1 MVAYLESI
9 VLVGLL
15 TATARSISVEQNY
28 TICNWARLRAG
39 VVRDAVYLDGGLLW
53 WQTAFAD
60 GTAPVVSSD
69 GNVDGDMFVLNFS
82 TPFDTAKTNVSGLL
96 NRMAKAG
103 GAGNNI
109 APNYVDGTMFTN
121 DGELYL
127 YGGLP
132 RLTDS
137 ASPQSEESILGYEAY
152 QYGPNRASWSPGFYQ
167 GTLPDG
173 VTRYI
178 TNGAGVSAPSE
189 NLGFY
194 FSGMRS
200 PSWGPIYYED
210 SSANVTANT
219 LIEVDMSEMR
229 SEKWTNN
236 TLPDNIPPR
245 ANAELAWIP
254 VGEQGVLVAIGGVT
268 APEEIWPM
276 GLNDS
281 QSSESEAQSP
291 GLMTSIPVYDIASNT
306 WYLQNTTGQA
316 PGQLTEFCSVVA
328 TAKDSSSFNVY
339 IYGGYDGLNA
349 ADEPSDDVW
358 VLSLPAFQW
367 IKAYSGTKSHGRS
380 GHQCVTP
387 YPDQMFVIG
396 GVHQNQANCVEG
408 GIVQIFNLN
417 TLEFQDTY
425 DPETWSEY
433 EVPGVVSQAIGGN
446 GASTKRAAT
455 LDGELASIF
464 AKPYSKTITH
474 YYPYPVNG
482 SSDGSSGGSG
492 GSGVSKGAII
502 GISVAAAVIGL
513 LLIVLIILLVRRRSI
528 IRSGSSDKSSHSSN
542 SRISRW
548 LNGASCATAGQKRPS
563 PQQWQS
569 TQSSR
574 QEVQQIGPYAS
585 LPDESTPPLQPVR
598 HEMANTTERPKPPF
612 ELATDYNNLDHP
624 RHSGIVDY
632 AYNTNYGHTHSNSN
646 STSNS
651 NPTSDE
657 TSASANRPSPP
668 SNNSPSP
675 AMGTGASPLRNMRF
689 PPAGPAS
696 DISPPS
702 QETSNSTSSNYSST
716 GTSETLAWPLPGSQ
730 NTWRGTRGSRPA
742 NGNNNNNAAGLGPRN
757 PFEREHERDRDRD
770 RNSESS
776 SVQPIMEE
784 QEPDSPHYARG
795 YPFANN
801 AHAHAHAQEL
811 PTERDADQDR
821 RFSYQHGN
829 ESASSGI
836 GTLPS
841 PVVTNEGAMLPPQ
854 DEGTRRSLFETIS
867 PVSPTVARNWHGHER
882 RG

>member
-1 MVAYLESI
+1 MILYLESL

-15 TATARSISVEQNY
+15 IATARSISVEQNY

-200 PSWGPIYYED
+200 PTWGPIYYED

-229 SEKWTNN
+229 NEKWTNN

-276 GLNDS
+276 GLNSS

-291 GLMTSIPVYDIASNT
+291 GFMTSIPVYDIASST
-306 WYLQNTTGQA
+306 WYLQNTTGQT

-349 ADEPSDDVW
+349 GDVPSDDVW

-367 IKAYSGTKSHGRS
+367 VKAYSGTKSHGRS

-425 DPETWSEY
+425 DPDTWSEY

-446 GASTKRAAT
+446 GASAKRAAT

-482 SSDGSSGGSG
+482 SSDGSSGGGG

-513 LLIVLIILLVRRRSI
+513 LLIVLVILLVRRRSI
-528 IRSGSSDKSSHSSN
+528 IRSGSSEKSSGSSN

-548 LNGASCATAGQKRPS
+548 LNGASCASAGHKRPS

-569 TQSSR
+569 TQDSR
-574 QEVQQIGPYAS
+574 QEVQQIGPYAALS
-585 LPDESTPPLQPVR
+585 DESTPPLQPVR

-612 ELATDYNNLDHP
+612 ELATAYNDLDHP

-632 AYNTNYGHTHSNSN
+632 AYNANYGHTHSNSN
-646 STSNS
+646 STS
-651 NPTSDE
+651 TSDE
-657 TSASANRPSPP
+657 TRPSPP
-668 SNNSPSP
+668 SNNTPSP
-675 AMGTGASPLRNMRF
+675 AMMGTGASPLRNMRF

-696 DISPPS
+696 DVSPPS
-702 QETSNSTSSNYSST
+702 QETSNSDSSNYSST

-730 NTWRGTRGSRPA
+730 NTWRGPRGSRPPTSTS
-742 NGNNNNNAAGLGPRN
+742 NNASRN
-757 PFEREHERDRDRD
+757 PFEGQHERE
-770 RNSESS
+770 NSESSS

-784 QEPDSPHYARG
+784 QEPDSPPHQSRG
-795 YPFANN
+795 LYPP
-801 AHAHAHAQEL
+801 AQEL
-811 PTERDADQDR
+811 PTERDAGRDQDR

-841 PVVTNEGAMLPPQ
+841 PVVTTHEGVTLPNQ
-854 DEGTRRSLFETIS
+854 DEGARRSLFETIS
-867 PVSPTVARNWHGHER
+867 PVSPTVARQWQWHGHER